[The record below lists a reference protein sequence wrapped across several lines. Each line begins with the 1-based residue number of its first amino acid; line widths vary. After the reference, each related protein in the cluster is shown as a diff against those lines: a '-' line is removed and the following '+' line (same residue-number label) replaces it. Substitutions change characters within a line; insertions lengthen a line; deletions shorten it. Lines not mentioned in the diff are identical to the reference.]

1 MTLGQRNYY
10 SLENAEQVVDD
21 FLKNVRLRLQSKG
34 DIPLKCG
41 FMIENIQPSLNE
53 NFAPIINTRNR
64 STKLHK
70 TKYCNDYLFYG
81 LRENILK
88 RVIVNDMSSSSWRFR
103 RFIYL
108 NFKVS
113 DLENEIVR

>member
-10 SLENAEQVVDD
+10 SLENAERVVDD
-21 FLKNVRLRLQSKG
+21 FLKIVRLRFQSKC
-34 DIPLKCG
+34 DILLKCG
-41 FMIENIQPSLNE
+41 FMWFQPSLNE
-53 NFAPIINTRNR
+53 NFVPLIHTRNR
-64 STKLHK
+64 STKLYK

-81 LRENILK
+81 LRESILK
-88 RVIVNDMSSSSWRFR
+88 RVIINDMSSSSWRFR